1 MQQQV
6 LDVMR
11 HCTTA
16 SDECRISFGEV
27 VRLLMVAGVE
37 RYHADLC
44 RSEKTYYL
52 PDSQSETLSTKT
64 LQMKP
69 ARDFLA
75 DEIEAAVR
83 SIQAGKIDYQ
93 EFCRLVLAAGC
104 VGYHVF
110 IAGRQ
115 VIYYGR
121 NGTQHVEPFPSA
133 K

>member
-1 MQQQV
+1 MQRHV

-16 SDECRISFGEV
+16 SDECRINFGEV
-27 VRLLMVAGVE
+27 VKLLMEAGIE

-52 PDSQSETLSTKT
+52 PDGSSEMLSTKA
-64 LQMKP
+64 LQTKP
-69 ARDFLA
+69 VQNFVATGVD
-75 DEIEAAVR
+75 AAVR

-93 EFCRLVLAAGC
+93 EFCRRVLAAGC
-104 VGYHVF
+104 IGYHVF

-121 NGTQHVEPFPSA
+121 NGEQHVEPFPGA

>member
-1 MQQQV
+1 MQRHV

-11 HCTTA
+11 HCTAA

-27 VRLLMVAGVE
+27 VKLLMEAGIE

-52 PDSQSETLSTKT
+52 SDSQSETLSTKM

-69 ARDFLA
+69 ARDFVA
-75 DEIEAAVR
+75 SEVDAAVR
-83 SIQAGKIDYQ
+83 SSQAGKIDYQ
-93 EFCRLVLAAGC
+93 EFCRRVLAAGC

-110 IAGRQ
+110 IVGRQ

-121 NGTQHVEPFPSA
+121 NGEQHVEPFPGA
-133 K
+133 R